1 MPPFNPTS
9 KSGGISFGRSTGPY
23 AGKTYDMAN
32 MPADYF
38 SSSAVN
44 AMSGSSVPTIAAPN
58 LTPFEFSPDS
68 KSYPTYLRNLGE
80 NAAQQAFQRST
91 NRIGAGNSQQN
102 LMHAQ
107 DALNNNRLAYMS
119 KAGQENLA
127 VDNSMADAW
136 NKYNALLAQLYGYQ
150 VQQRGQDVN
159 YAATQYN
166 ANSRGGE
173 VLKMGGPQVDKYGN
187 PLPKPV
193 GTYTGL
199 QDTLNKDM
207 NASTRSFYNKG
218 YF

>member
-9 KSGGISFGRSTGPY
+9 PSGGISFGRSTGPY

-38 SSSAVN
+38 SSSTVN
-44 AMSGSSVPTIAAPN
+44 AMSGSNVPSIAAPN
-58 LTPFEFSPDS
+58 LTPFEFSPDT

-80 NAAQQAFQRST
+80 NTAQQAFQRAT
-91 NRIGAGNSQQN
+91 NRINAGNSQQN

-107 DALNNNRLAYMS
+107 DALNNSRLGYMS

-159 YAATQYN
+159 YAGTAYR
-166 ANSRGGE
+166 ADNSGGGG
-173 VLKMGGPQVDKYGN
+173 VLRLGGGTTSN
-187 PLPKPV
+187 KPAPT
-193 GTYTGL
+193 GTYISLSDQNRMDRQINNIRGW
-199 QDTLNKDM
+199 
-207 NASTRSFYNKG
+207 
-218 YF
+218 